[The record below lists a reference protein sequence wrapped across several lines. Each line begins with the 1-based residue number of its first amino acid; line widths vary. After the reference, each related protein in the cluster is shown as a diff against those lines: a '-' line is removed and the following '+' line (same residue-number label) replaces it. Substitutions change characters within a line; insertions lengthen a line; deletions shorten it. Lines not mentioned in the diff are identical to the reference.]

1 MTFDS
6 SLVNGFTGHLL
17 LMSSLCAIKLS
28 LFKDFNIKLHYLDIS
43 LVYLFLLLKICLFSE
58 KNEYLFGSST
68 STIKKIL
75 LFLFNHL

>member
-1 MTFDS
+1 MPFDS

>member
-1 MTFDS
+1 M
-6 SLVNGFTGHLL
+6 NGFTGHLL